1 MENLLSWTS
10 LILIVHAMLII
21 GVTVRVVMMRLA
33 VGTALAW
40 IILIFFLPLAG
51 ALIYLVLGEKRLG
64 RKRTRRAAELWGR
77 YKRWL
82 RELPRLGPDEWTGL
96 SPESAAVSRLPEG
109 LLGTPVQPGNR
120 LEIMDAA
127 QPILHSIIADIDRAR
142 HFCHLEFYI
151 WNAGGTADE
160 VGEALIRAASRG
172 VTCRVLLDAMGSAK
186 FLKSPW
192 IGRLRESG
200 VEIAAALAVSAWRT
214 LFVRFDLRLHRK
226 IVVIDDE
233 IAYTGSFNLVDPR
246 FFKQEAGVGQWVDGM
261 ARIEGPAVLT
271 LNAVFMWDWEVET
284 GRDLKEALPDPAKM
298 AVDTPRAPAA
308 NVQVVP
314 SGPGRAGDSI
324 HQLLLMSIYAARQE
338 LSMTTPYFVPDEAI
352 TVALLSAARR
362 GIAVTL
368 ILPAKNDSR
377 LVHYTC
383 RSHFDELLAAGVR
396 IFGFKGGLLHTKS
409 AVIDREISL
418 FGTVNLDVRSFWLDF
433 EVTLCVYDPQ
443 FAERLLALQQKYIEN
458 STAVDAAAWRRR
470 PATERF
476 KENLARLCSPLL

>member
-10 LILIVHAMLII
+10 LIIMVHAMLII
-21 GVTVRVVMMRLA
+21 GVALRVIMMRLA

-40 IILIFFLPLAG
+40 IILIFFLPFAG

-64 RKRTRRAAELWGR
+64 RKRTQRAASLWER
-77 YKRWL
+77 YNRWL
-82 RELPRLGPDEWTGL
+82 QDLPRLVPDERSGL
-96 SPESAAVSRLPEG
+96 SPEAAAVSRLPKG
-109 LLGTPVQPGNR
+109 LLGTPVLPGNR

-127 QPILHSIIADIDRAR
+127 EPILRSISADIDGAKR
-142 HFCHLEFYI
+142 FCHLEFYI

-160 VGEALIRAASRG
+160 VCEALIRAAARG
-172 VTCRVLLDAMGSAK
+172 VTCRVLLDAMGSSR

-192 IGRLRESG
+192 IQRLKKSG
-200 VEIAAALAVSAWRT
+200 VEIAAALAVGPWRT
-214 LFVRFDLRLHRK
+214 LIVRFDLRLHRK

-246 FFKQEAGVGQWVDGM
+246 FFKQEAGVGQWVDAM
-261 ARIEGPAVLT
+261 ARIEGPAVLS

-284 GRDLKEALPDPAKM
+284 GRDLKALPDPAKM
-298 AVDTPRAPAA
+298 AIDAKQGPSAC
-308 NVQVVP
+308 VQVVP

-324 HQLLLMSIYAARQE
+324 HQLLLMAIYAARKE

-352 TVALLSAARR
+352 TAALLAAARR
-362 GIAVTL
+362 GVSVTL

-383 RSHFDELLAAGVR
+383 RSHFDELLDAGVR
-396 IFGFKGGLLHTKS
+396 IFGFNGGLLHTKS
-409 AVIDREISL
+409 AVVDREISL

-433 EVTLCVYDPQ
+433 EVTLCVYDPP
-443 FAERLLALQQKYIEN
+443 FAERLLALQQKYIED
-458 STAVDAAAWRRR
+458 SVAVDPAAWRRR

-476 KENLARLCSPLL
+476 SENLARLCSPLL